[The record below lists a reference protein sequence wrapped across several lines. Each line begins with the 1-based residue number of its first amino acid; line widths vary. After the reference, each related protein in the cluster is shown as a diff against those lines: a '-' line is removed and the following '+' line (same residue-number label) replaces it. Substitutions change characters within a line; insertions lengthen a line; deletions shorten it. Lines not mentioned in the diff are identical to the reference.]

1 MLEDVQINAAV
12 DVLLENAIASG
23 PEWVDHSNRSI
34 HQDRY
39 NDWKKRKE
47 EECRQLLQS
56 ARADFNIQRGLY
68 GIKVDPRIRLED
80 IDSFHAEFIPA
91 IHLKPRDLDKLG
103 EQNGRRN
110 KLYPD
115 RTLMSAR
122 QYNRESYAALQ
133 KRLKKDFR
141 KTAKDVL
148 QGT

>member
-1 MLEDVQINAAV
+1 M
-12 DVLLENAIASG
+12 
-23 PEWVDHSNRSI
+23 
-34 HQDRY
+34 
-39 NDWKKRKE
+39 
-47 EECRQLLQS
+47 
-56 ARADFNIQRGLY
+56 
-68 GIKVDPRIRLED
+68 
-80 IDSFHAEFIPA
+80 
-91 IHLKPRDLDKLG
+91 DKLG
-103 EQNGRRN
+103 EQSGRRN